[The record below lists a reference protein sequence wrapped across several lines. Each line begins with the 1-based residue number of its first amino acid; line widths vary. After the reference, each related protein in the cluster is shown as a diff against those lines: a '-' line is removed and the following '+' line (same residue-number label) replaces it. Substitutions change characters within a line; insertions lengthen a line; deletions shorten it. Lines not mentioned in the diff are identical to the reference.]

1 VRFPVPDRAN
11 DSSGAGLVALGG
23 IVMVRIAIAVIAG
36 LALTVAFPKP
46 GWAGLAWIAPGML
59 LGGALGSSPKRGFL
73 LGYAGGIAH
82 YLTSLHWLLYN
93 PFPAGAA
100 AGWLALSAYLAF
112 YPAIWTWACFRLLPK
127 PTAPGR
133 TTFQPASTGSAVYRS
148 VAQLVESGWAG
159 RLEWAIACAT
169 LWVALEMIRARFLT
183 GFPWNLLGV
192 SQLPLTP
199 LIQISAVTGVYGV
212 SFVVAWGSVSL
223 LCAAAKLVAQVAGP
237 VDLGPVRR
245 RPFNAAGIIG
255 RKSSDLFFRTF
266 RLALLAEIGLPLLA
280 VLLMT
285 FVGGAR
291 LARSQPATREIKLA
305 LVQPSIPQ
313 RLVFDPREATNRFNT
328 IMKLSE
334 LALAARPDVLVWPE
348 ASLPSFEAS
357 HFQTLTNMIASHHA
371 WMIFGADDVVPRRA
385 AERES
390 EYDFYNSGFLFDR
403 HGRYVSTYRK
413 RHLVVF
419 GEYVPLERWLPF
431 MRYLT
436 PVETS
441 FTPGPG
447 PVRFNLDD
455 LGVVTSVLIC
465 FEDVLPHLVREHVEP
480 DTDFLLNLTND
491 AWFGESAAQWQ
502 HAFNAAFRALENG
515 LPMVRC
521 TNNGL
526 SCWIDAFGRLRDVG
540 FSARDDV
547 YGSGFKLV
555 HVPLLPDGKPR
566 VPTFYTRH
574 GDLFGWG
581 CVLLGGAMMT
591 TVLPRSIFGLR
602 VLRPE

>member
-1 VRFPVPDRAN
+1 MRFPVPDRAN

-555 HVPLLPDGKPR
+555 HVPLLPGGKPR